1 MIQDRTSVFPKAFTK
16 LAFCFCDVFV
26 VRCGCD
32 LDPIPA
38 VMLKECWPVILPVI
52 TDFVIRSLDCAV
64 MTEMLKNA
72 QARPRLKK
80 ANLDDKIFKNFRP
93 VSNLAFV
100 SKVIEKAVSY
110 QFIEH
115 VDSNDLCEPLQSAYK
130 SLHNTET
137 ALLKVQD
144 DILNIID
151 QRRTV
156 ALLLLDLSAAFDT
169 VDHELLLHR
178 LCVHFGI
185 YLTRRRQYVT
195 IRGAD
200 SSSCSVMH
208 GVPQGSV
215 LGPLLC
221 LLCTIPLR
229 GIVRK
234 HGMMFHFYAHDSQIY
249 LLFDSNTP
257 ELVTASRLEACVKD
271 VSDWMSAT
279 KLKLNY
285 L

>member
-178 LCVHFGI
+178 LCVHIGI
-185 YLTRRRQYVT
+185 RGKALAWFTSYLTGCRKYVT

-208 GVPQGSV
+208 GVPRGSV
-215 LGPLLC
+215 PGLLLYLLYTTPLG
-221 LLCTIPLR
+221 
-229 GIVRK
+229 GIVPNY
-234 HGMMFHFYAHDSQIY
+234 GMMFHFYADDSQI
-249 LLFDSNTP
+249 
-257 ELVTASRLEACVKD
+257 
-271 VSDWMSAT
+271 
-279 KLKLNY
+279 
-285 L
+285 

>member
-1 MIQDRTSVFPKAFTK
+1 M
-16 LAFCFCDVFV
+16 
-26 VRCGCD
+26 
-32 LDPIPA
+32 
-38 VMLKECWPVILPVI
+38 
-52 TDFVIRSLDCAV
+52 
-64 MTEMLKNA
+64 
-72 QARPRLKK
+72 
-80 ANLDDKIFKNFRP
+80 
-93 VSNLAFV
+93 SNLAFV

-110 QFIEH
+110 QLTEH
-115 VDSNDLCEPLQSAYK
+115 VDSNDLSEPLQSAYK
-130 SLHNTET
+130 SLHNTEM

-144 DILNIID
+144 DILNAID

-169 VDHELLLHR
+169 VDHELLLHK

-185 YLTRRRQYVT
+185 RGKALAWFTSYLTGHCQYVT

-215 LGPLLC
+215 LGLLLYLLYTAPLG
-221 LLCTIPLR
+221 

-234 HGMMFHFYAHDSQIY
+234 HGMMFPFYADDSQIY
-249 LLFDSNTP
+249 FSFDSNTP

-271 VSDWMSAT
+271 VSDWMSVN
-279 KLKLNY
+279 KLKLNSDKTE
-285 L
+285 LLSIASQFCPKPQLSSLSVCGDQISPSVLVRNVGVVFDSHMKFERQVSSICKVSRMPECLESMKRLLMS